1 MVLPWTGST
10 GQLAKNDYQGGIMLQ
25 TLADAIQHKR
35 VIEFIYD
42 GCQRIVEPH
51 AVGYSSQGNLLLRCY
66 QVGGQSRSSPVP
78 DWRLMTVAKIQNL
91 GVVPN
96 RHFTSPRDDYKRGD
110 SAMATIYAQ
119 L

>member
-66 QVGGQSRSSPVP
+66 QVGGQTRSSPVP